1 MSLVLS
7 ICVGCHL
14 IRLHRLRTL
23 FSWCLTEAL
32 NQRGETFD
40 GIVAL
45 GTKIDVLRVM
55 ASLSADQELSKLCD
69 ENESYNI
76 RESVK

>member
-1 MSLVLS
+1 MSLALS

-14 IRLHRLRTL
+14 IRLRRLRTL
-23 FSWCLTEAL
+23 FSWCLTEPL

-45 GTKIDVLRVM
+45 GTKIDILRVM
-55 ASLSADQELSKLCD
+55 CRPGAFYKLCD
-69 ENESYNI
+69 ENELYNI

>member
-14 IRLHRLRTL
+14 IRLHRLHTL

-32 NQRGETFD
+32 NQRAETFD
-40 GIVAL
+40 GIVVL

-55 ASLSADQELSKLCD
+55 GGVGSIVSTLNNVDVAAGIVG
-69 ENESYNI
+69 N
-76 RESVK
+76 

>member
-1 MSLVLS
+1 MHESSSEHLCWMS
-7 ICVGCHL
+7 L
-14 IRLHRLRTL
+14 IRLRRLRTL

-55 ASLSADQELSKLCD
+55 ASLSADQELSKLCYV
-69 ENESYNI
+69 NESYKRI
-76 RESVK
+76 R

>member
-1 MSLVLS
+1 MCMSLALS
-7 ICVGCHL
+7 ICVGCRL
-14 IRLHRLRTL
+14 IRLRRLHTL

-45 GTKIDVLRVM
+45 GMKIDILRVM
-55 ASLSADQELSKLCD
+55 AFLSADQELSKLCD

-76 RESVK
+76 